1 MARPCDVTLI
11 NRSADTVANNLDIMS
26 FDSRRIHNGGAQ
38 VGTARSK
45 LQGDFMDRKHRLLAA
60 LATICSA
67 FALQAAAAQAASA
80 RHPNILLIIGDDFG
94 MDVTSDMY
102 PGLIDGLMKQYGP
115 SGLNHPAYRAIK
127 GSAASTPVLAR
138 FARQGIT
145 FSNTWAAPF
154 CSPTRASILTGLF
167 SAKTRVLTYADPLD
181 THHVSFVQK
190 LRDEAGY
197 STAVFG
203 KWHIAGL
210 AGRPVSYPGMKPKQA
225 GFDLFKGNLSA
236 AIKSYWDYDYQIQ
249 DAQTPA
255 DQWRNESPPVRSL
268 PGIAP
273 TNYAPVV
280 KAADTIDWINAQQ
293 KSNPGKPWFVWLA
306 FNLSHAT
313 AQREPSQMVVPNA
326 DTLDAATHREMQA
339 CGGTFGTANVGR
351 CKGEQLMRA
360 MTNSVDTV
368 IGKVLQAVDRID
380 PNTYVIYISDN
391 GTPMYDRPNLDF
403 IDNMYLTKKGRGK
416 GTAFESGTRVPMAI
430 RGPGIA
436 KNATTSAYVDTT
448 DLFATILDLAGLQ
461 APKAVPNSGAT
472 GTVPLD
478 SVSLAPLL
486 FGKAKQ
492 TRDPASGYLL
502 TETVNLMTADK
513 TRQAGARNGTYKI
526 VCTNGHDAADCEF
539 FNLATDPLEEFPLAK
554 PASCEGYQAGKPK
567 AADAAWNYCRL
578 SDVIAKESFMQPGYV
593 AQDTPGPGLPPK

>member
-1 MARPCDVTLI
+1 M
-11 NRSADTVANNLDIMS
+11 NRTHGLV
-26 FDSRRIHNGGAQ
+26 
-38 VGTARSK
+38 
-45 LQGDFMDRKHRLLAA
+45 AA
-60 LATICSA
+60 LATLSA
-67 FALQAAAAQAASA
+67 GFCLQSVAAQPSAA

-115 SGLNHPAYRAIK
+115 GGLKHPDYRNIK
-127 GSAASTPVLAR
+127 GNTASIPVLSQ
-138 FARQGIT
+138 FARQGMT
-145 FSNTWAAPF
+145 FSNAWAEPF

-167 SAKTRVLTYADPLD
+167 SVRTRVLTYADPLD
-181 THHVSFVQK
+181 TRHLSFVQK
-190 LRDEAGY
+190 LRNEAGY
-197 STAVFG
+197 STAIFG

-225 GFDLFKGNLSA
+225 GFELFKGNLSA

-249 DAQTPA
+249 DAQTAP
-255 DQWRNESPPVRSL
+255 DKWRDEPPPVRSL

-280 KAADTIDWINAQQ
+280 KAADTIDWIAAQQ
-293 KSNPGKPWFVWLA
+293 RNNPGKPWFAWLA

-326 DTLDAATHREMQA
+326 DTLDAATYREMQA
-339 CGGTFGTANVGR
+339 CGGTFGSANVGR

-360 MTNSVDTV
+360 MTNSLDTV

-380 PNTYVIYISDN
+380 PNTYIIYISDN

-403 IDNMYLTKKGRGK
+403 IDNLYLTKKGRGK
-416 GTAFESGTRVPMAI
+416 GTAYESGTRVPMAI

-436 KNATTSAYVDTT
+436 KNSSSNAYVDTT
-448 DLFATILDLAGLQ
+448 DLFATILGFAGLQ
-461 APKAVPNSGAT
+461 APRTVPNSGAT
-472 GTVPLD
+472 GMVPLD

-486 FGKAKQ
+486 FNKSKQ
-492 TRDPASGYLL
+492 TRDPVRGYLL
-502 TETVNLMTADK
+502 AETVNLMTADK
-513 TRQAGARNGTYKI
+513 TRQAGARNASYKL
-526 VCTNGHDAADCEF
+526 VCTNGHQIADCEF

-554 PASCEGYQAGKPK
+554 PASCEGYQPGAPKP
-567 AADAAWNYCRL
+567 ADPAWNYCRL
-578 SDVIAKESFMQPGYV
+578 SEVIATDSFMQQGYV